1 MKASELYALAIEEYR
16 QICILSSMTLR
27 DYCKERHVCYG
38 GIHNWMSR
46 HSIKV
51 ADLKPRPVLPDTSA
65 STPEQAS
72 CEGQQLYPLSFIKE
86 ASEKPVFTGNVFPVL
101 KGVNITFP
109 DGVIITIKEISQE
122 DLNKF
127 IQTYF
132 NQ

>member
-1 MKASELYALAIEEYR
+1 MFTRWYR
-16 QICILSSMTLR
+16 GDAYSS
-27 DYCKERHVCYG
+27 
-38 GIHNWMSR
+38 
-46 HSIKV
+46 
-51 ADLKPRPVLPDTSA
+51 

-86 ASEKPVFTGNVFPVL
+86 ASEKPVFAGNVFPVL

>member
-1 MKASELYALAIEEYR
+1 MTASELYTLAIEEYK
-16 QICILSSMTLR
+16 QISISCTMTLR
-27 DYCKERHVCYG
+27 DYCKERHICYN
-38 GIHNWMSR
+38 GIQCWMSR

-51 ADLKPRPVLPDTSA
+51 VDLKPRPVLPEVSA
-65 STPEQAS
+65 FAHEQAS
-72 CEGQQLYPLSFIKE
+72 CEGQQIYPLSFTKE
-86 ASEKPVFTGNVFPVL
+86 ASEKPVFAGNVFPVL